1 MFRVVPPHSTDP
13 RSAPPEAPQ
22 SQNRVRRS
30 SAVVSLLA
38 PVPDAGWRR
47 YAIAL
52 IAVAATAGLR
62 FTLSPWIG
70 ERLPFVTL
78 FFGVFVAAWY
88 GGLGP
93 ALMATG
99 LGVIISSFIVMGALD
114 RVPGMDRIAL
124 VGLTLFALTGLAT
137 AWLGETRLR
146 AMRRAAAAA
155 RQAAAEAERAE
166 DEAAK
171 AEEAAAEAEIAA
183 QEAAESLQRQQE
195 AETALRRSEQELADF
210 FENATI
216 GLNWI
221 AADGTVL
228 RANRAQLDLLGCA
241 SSEYIGHSFAEF
253 HEDRSL
259 VDDMLRRLADG
270 DVLREVPSRMHC
282 GNGEVRDVMIN
293 GSPYM
298 KDGRLVHGRCFVRDV
313 TDQVRA
319 EEAVRSLQRLESV
332 GRLAGGVAHEV
343 NNQMTVVL
351 GATDFILRRSDIP
364 EAARTDVQFIRD
376 AAQRS
381 AGITAQL
388 LAFGRRQILRPEVLD
403 VNAVVVS
410 FEPVLRRTIG
420 SQYEVV
426 LALAPGTERV
436 GVDRGRLEQVLL
448 NLALNA
454 ADAMPSGGRLTIG
467 SAPVELAAGDRRL
480 PVEPDVQPGC
490 YVELA
495 VSDTGTGMDAQTLG
509 RIFEPFFTT
518 KAVGK
523 GTGLGLSTV
532 YGIVRQSGGYVAAS
546 SAPGQGAA
554 FRIYLPVTREGVE
567 AGIQEAG
574 SAGGGR
580 GETVLV
586 VEDKPEVRQMAVR
599 LLQDAGFATL
609 EAGDGVEAIAR
620 VGANHRVVALALI
633 DLALPN
639 MDGLALAR
647 ELARERP
654 EMPVLFMTGYTSDES
669 LRGSAV
675 GHGHSL
681 IEKPFSAGLLIR
693 RVRQA
698 LDAAPSRPAPSA

>member
-1 MFRVVPPHSTDP
+1 MRANSAGAGTRQEDGIEAGHAVGSPHASPMSAVHPHAAPVAVPPGILCGGGGGEGERGEDEVHERVAHAETSIWMGDAGHTPRVLRPLAPGVAACFHRNPRAAMFRVVPPHSTDP

-253 HEDRSL
+253 HENRSL

-376 AAQRS
+376 AARRS

-388 LAFGRRQILRPEVLD
+388 LAFGRRGRAEAPRARPQ
-403 VNAVVVS
+403 AQS
-410 FEPVLRRTIG
+410 SG
-420 SQYEVV
+420 S
-426 LALAPGTERV
+426 
-436 GVDRGRLEQVLL
+436 
-448 NLALNA
+448 
-454 ADAMPSGGRLTIG
+454 
-467 SAPVELAAGDRRL
+467 
-480 PVEPDVQPGC
+480 
-490 YVELA
+490 
-495 VSDTGTGMDAQTLG
+495 
-509 RIFEPFFTT
+509 
-518 KAVGK
+518 
-523 GTGLGLSTV
+523 
-532 YGIVRQSGGYVAAS
+532 
-546 SAPGQGAA
+546 
-554 FRIYLPVTREGVE
+554 
-567 AGIQEAG
+567 
-574 SAGGGR
+574 
-580 GETVLV
+580 
-586 VEDKPEVRQMAVR
+586 
-599 LLQDAGFATL
+599 
-609 EAGDGVEAIAR
+609 
-620 VGANHRVVALALI
+620 
-633 DLALPN
+633 
-639 MDGLALAR
+639 
-647 ELARERP
+647 
-654 EMPVLFMTGYTSDES
+654 
-669 LRGSAV
+669 
-675 GHGHSL
+675 
-681 IEKPFSAGLLIR
+681 R
-693 RVRQA
+693 RVDHLGDPR
-698 LDAAPSRPAPSA
+698 DDS